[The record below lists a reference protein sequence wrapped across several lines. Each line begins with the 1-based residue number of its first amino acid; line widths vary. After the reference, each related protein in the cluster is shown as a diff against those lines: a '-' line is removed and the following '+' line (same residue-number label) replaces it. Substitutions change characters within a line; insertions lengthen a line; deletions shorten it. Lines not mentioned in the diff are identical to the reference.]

1 MIHMIKDEERDWIED
16 LVQISNLFKDFYQKL
31 FTEDTYSGNWQMSKV
46 IYPKLDSNFGS
57 NLSVIV
63 NSEEIK
69 HAMFDMS
76 PWKAL
81 DPDDFL
87 AGFYQKSWSYVGVN
101 ICKHITELWNNPC
114 RIQEVKST

>member
-1 MIHMIKDEERDWIED
+1 
-16 LVQISNLFKDFYQKL
+16 
-31 FTEDTYSGNWQMSKV
+31 MSKV

-69 HAMFDMS
+69 HVMFDMS

-87 AGFYQKSWSYVGVN
+87 TRFY
-101 ICKHITELWNNPC
+101 
-114 RIQEVKST
+114 